1 MSSSSAAAASGP
13 TPADALRRNRILSS
27 KLYFDVPG
35 SKAPVVYSAAYD
47 ISFLGLEKL
56 HPFDSSKWGRIC
68 KFLTREGHLEKNT
81 VIEPLDASKEDLLV
95 VHTESYLNSLKSSFR
110 VAAIVEVPPVTFI
123 PNWLV
128 QQKLLYPFRKQVGGS
143 VLSAKLAVERG
154 WAVNV
159 GGGFHHCSAEE
170 GGGFCAYADITLC
183 IHFAF
188 VRLDISRVM
197 IIDLDAHQGN
207 GHEKDFA
214 NDERVYILDM
224 YNAGIYPFD
233 HAAKRYIDQ
242 KVELVSGTKTD
253 DYLDQLDKALEVAQS
268 RFQPQLIVYNAGTD
282 ILDGDPLGN
291 LNISPEGVVIRD
303 EKVFRFAKDQ
313 NIPLLMLT
321 SGGYMKSSARVIADS
336 VINLSQKNLVQL
348 GSQLG

>member
-1 MSSSSAAAASGP
+1 MSDSDLTTG
-13 TPADALRRNRILSS
+13 REFVNR
-27 KLYFDVPG
+27 KLPRKDLDF
-35 SKAPVVYSAAYD
+35 KR
-47 ISFLGLEKL
+47 
-56 HPFDSSKWGRIC
+56 DSRTS
-68 KFLTREGHLEKNT
+68 E
-81 VIEPLDASKEDLLV
+81 
-95 VHTESYLNSLKSSFR
+95 
-110 VAAIVEVPPVTFI
+110 
-123 PNWLV
+123 
-128 QQKLLYPFRKQVGGS
+128 VGGS
-143 VLSAKLAVERG
+143 ILS
-154 WAVNV
+154 AVNV

-170 GGGFCAYADITLC
+170 GDGFCVYADITLC
-183 IHFAF
+183 IQFAF
-188 VRLDISRVM
+188 VPLNISRVM

-214 NDERVYILDM
+214 NDGRVYILDM

-233 HAAKRYIDQ
+233 HAAKRHIDQ

-253 DYLDQLDKALEVAQS
+253 DYLDQLDNALKVAQS

-291 LNISPEGVVIRD
+291 LNISPERVVIRD

-336 VINLSQKNLVQL
+336 IINISQKNFIQL
-348 GSQLG
+348 GNQLG